1 LDVLRRL
8 HPPRA
13 RTIGAVPAEPQLR
26 TQRLLLR
33 RWRSSDLESFA
44 ALNADPVVMQHFPNT
59 LSRAQSASLI
69 ERIERCFDEHGFGLW
84 AVELPGKE
92 PLIGFVGLAPVDIDV
107 AFAPSVELG
116 WRLARPHW
124 KQGLAS
130 EAAAAAI
137 DFAFDQLGL
146 RELVSYTAACNV
158 RSRRLMQRLG
168 MQRDPAEDFL
178 HPDLPGG
185 NRLAAHVLYRL
196 DAQRW
201 RISSKRCA
209 GATPTPRVSK
219 N

>member
-1 LDVLRRL
+1 M
-8 HPPRA
+8 A
-13 RTIGAVPAEPQLR
+13 AEPQLR
-26 TQRLLLR
+26 TERLLLR
-33 RWRSSDLESFA
+33 RWRSSDLESLA
-44 ALNADPVVMQHFPNT
+44 ALNADPVVMEHFPDT

-84 AVELPGKE
+84 AVELPWQE
-92 PLIGFVGLAPVDIDV
+92 PPIGFVGLAPVDIDV

-116 WRLARPHW
+116 WRLARPFW

-130 EAAAAAI
+130 EAAAGAI

-158 RSRRLMQRLG
+158 RSRQVMERLG
-168 MQRDPAEDFL
+168 MARDAAGDFL
-178 HPDLPGG
+178 HPGLPAAH
-185 NRLAAHVLYRL
+185 RLALHVLYRL

-209 GATPTPRVSK
+209 GATPTPRASK